1 MTGTGARDAAA
12 TGVIDLRPVFSPR
25 SIAVVGASPRSWIAE
40 TVRDNLRV
48 MGSETRCHFVN
59 PRYDELYGQ
68 PCYPSLEALPERP
81 DLAVVAL
88 NPLRAASV
96 TEAAAQ
102 AGVPAV
108 VIPGGGV
115 VEGGEAA
122 AAMQAEVGR
131 IAREHGLAL
140 VGPNCMG
147 VIDLVANS
155 ATYIGDV
162 SPYLPRGGVA
172 GIAQSGS
179 VSDAFVHSGN
189 RIGFSRIISC
199 GSEVVLDIC
208 DYLAYCLDD
217 PETHSV
223 ILFVEGFKRPERFLA
238 LADRALE
245 LGKPIMAVKVG
256 RSDQAQA
263 AAVAHSGSLAG
274 ETRVTDAALD
284 AAGVIRCRDLDELL
298 ETAELVEGVR
308 RTGRRVGRGR
318 TGVVTVSTGEA
329 SLIADLVPR
338 TGLDLPPI
346 PDSARAAILEAL
358 PTMGY
363 IGNPLDPWGADSPA
377 TAYRAVFEA
386 MAASGAYD
394 VLVLVHDFP
403 YRSLP
408 SEVATANEVTGGLL
422 AATADRPAILPVYVS
437 LTSGEP
443 PPETKALLD
452 TVGGGAPLLRGA
464 LEAFRAIAEVAR
476 WEARHARADRARS
489 VAERLAAPWP
499 GIGRRMAPT
508 RARPGRPRVQ
518 PVALS
523 ERESLA
529 LVAGAGI
536 TVVEAIPVPDAAT
549 AVAVARRIDRPV
561 ALKLDAAGLTHK
573 TDVGGVAARAPRRR
587 RRVRRGPDAV
597 RDGPPSR
604 PDRPRAAGRADGAA
618 RARAHRRPAAG
629 PAVRPGRA
637 GRPRW
642 RADGVPRRR
651 RGPARADRPRR
662 RGCDAR
668 RAARRAAPRR
678 RPRSTRRRPGGA
690 RLDARGARPARDGAA
705 RHPRGRPE
713 PGHRGDLGRDRGR
726 CAGGPRGR
734 GVMADPIEPV
744 LLSEPTPW
752 GVRLTLNRPA
762 KLNAISA
769 ELRDALTAAIADA
782 VADDAVRVIVIAG
795 AGRAFCSGYDL
806 AEEASRTRRWGWRG
820 VLGEDVAA
828 TLAIWRSPKPVIA
841 QVHGYALAG
850 GLELAMACDLI
861 VAADGRAAGR
871 AGDPLRVRAGDAAH
885 AVPHRPEEDPRAAPD
900 GRPDRRRPRRTGS
913 GSSTGS
919 SRSIGSS
926 RRSTR
931 WPTGWPGSR
940 PTSWHRPS

>member
-1 MTGTGARDAAA
+1 MTGAGARDAAA
-12 TGVIDLRPVFSPR
+12 TGFIDLRPVFSPR

-48 MGSETRCHFVN
+48 MGSHTRCLFVN

-96 TEAAAQ
+96 TEAAAR

-245 LGKPIMAVKVG
+245 LGKPIVAVKVG

-346 PDSARAAILEAL
+346 PDSARAGILEAL

-363 IGNPLDPWGADSPA
+363 VGNPLDPWGADSPGA
-377 TAYRAVFEA
+377 AYRAVFEA

-422 AATADRPAILPVYVS
+422 TATADRPAILPVYVS

-464 LEAFRAIAEVAR
+464 LEAFRAIAQVAR
-476 WEARHARADRARS
+476 WEARHAARIERGPWRTGWGALARDRTSYGADPS
-489 VAERLAAPWP
+489 
-499 GIGRRMAPT
+499 PT
-508 RARPGRPRVQ
+508 RPAARP

-529 LVAGAGI
+529 IVAGAGI
-536 TVVEAIPVPDAAT
+536 AVVEAIPAPDAAT
-549 AVAVARRIDRPV
+549 AVAVARRIDGHV
-561 ALKLDAAGLTHK
+561 ALKLDAVGLTHK
-573 TDVGGVAARAPRRR
+573 SDVGGVALGLLGDDAVYGAALMLFETARRR
-587 RRVRRGPDAV
+587 GLTVRGLLVEPMVPPGLELIVGLRRDLQF
-597 RDGPPSR
+597 
-604 PDRPRAAGRADGAA
+604 
-618 RARAHRRPAAG
+618 G
-629 PAVRPGRA
+629 PAVLVGL
-637 GRPRW
+637 G
-642 RADGVPRRR
+642 GVLTVFLDDVAVRLAPI
-651 RGPARADRPRR
+651 DS
-662 RGCDAR
+662 
-668 RAARRAAPRR
+668 AAAE
-678 RPRSTRRRPGGA
+678 TMLDELGGA
-690 RLDARGARPARDGAA
+690 PLLAGV
-705 RHPRGRPE
+705 RGRP
-713 PGHRGDLGRDRGR
+713 GVDRAALASMLVALGRLG
-726 CAGGPRGR
+726 
-734 GVMADPIEPV
+734 MARPDILEV
-744 LLSEPTPW
+744 D
-752 GVRLTLNRPA
+752 LN
-762 KLNAISA
+762 
-769 ELRDALTAAIADA
+769 
-782 VADDAVRVIVIAG
+782 
-795 AGRAFCSGYDL
+795 
-806 AEEASRTRRWGWRG
+806 
-820 VLGEDVAA
+820 
-828 TLAIWRSPKPVIA
+828 PVIA
-841 QVHGYALAG
+841 ASSGAIAVDALVVLEG
-850 GLELAMACDLI
+850 GD
-861 VAADGRAAGR
+861 
-871 AGDPLRVRAGDAAH
+871 
-885 AVPHRPEEDPRAAPD
+885 
-900 GRPDRRRPRRTGS
+900 
-913 GSSTGS
+913 
-919 SRSIGSS
+919 
-926 RRSTR
+926 
-931 WPTGWPGSR
+931 
-940 PTSWHRPS
+940 